1 MTDGNSSADLAALP
15 VSGLLD
21 RLPGAL
27 DERGRSAINA
37 LIFEL
42 LRRDASLGRQWRTLA
57 LVLSQNG
64 EHRSAIA
71 AMRNYVRWGGSD
83 PQARLEEVFTLQR
96 AGRVVEALELLDE
109 LPETVPDRGAHAYL
123 AGSLESM
130 AGRLDRA
137 RKRLTDAVRLTP
149 QSGRAWLA
157 LAMIERLDR
166 DSASGDAIV
175 RHDPRKTGSTME
187 NADAYFYALGK
198 AHADRGEHR
207 YAFEAFS
214 EGARLARSAQPYD
227 PAAERRRV
235 EQVAQGY
242 DRAFIDR
249 VATTVTIDTSRPII
263 VTGNPRS
270 GTTLVEHILASHSA
284 VADGGELDVMRVVGQ
299 EIGGPLEADLSHY
312 LERSPADTLASLYL
326 HLLDERFDEP
336 GRIVDKRL
344 FASRSLGVIAAILPQ
359 APIIWMRRAP
369 LDCAWSCFRTY
380 FNQSS
385 PWSHD
390 LRTIAQHFRLED
402 MLLEKWQDVLGAKLL
417 VVPYEELV
425 EAPAVWTKR
434 LLDHCGLAEEP
445 GVFSPH
451 RTDRAVM
458 TASVA
463 QVREPI
469 NKKGIG
475 VAEPYREFM
484 TPFIDAYYD

>member
-1 MTDGNSSADLAALP
+1 MTDGNSATELAALP
-15 VSGLLD
+15 VSALLD

-27 DERGRSAINA
+27 DQRERSAINA

-42 LRRDASLGRQWRTLA
+42 LRRGAPLGRQWRTLA

-64 EHRSAIA
+64 EHKSAIRA
-71 AMRNYVRWGGSD
+71 IRNYARWGSGD
-83 PQARLEEVFTLQR
+83 PQVRLEEVFTLQR
-96 AGRVVEALELLDE
+96 AGRIDEALRALDA
-109 LPETVPDRGAHAYL
+109 LPETVPSRGAHAYL
-123 AGSLESM
+123 TGTLESM
-130 AGRLDRA
+130 AGRLPRA
-137 RKRLTDAVRLTP
+137 TERLSEAVRLTP

-157 LAMIERLDR
+157 LAIIEKLDH
-166 DSASGDAIV
+166 ASSIGDAIIE
-175 RHDPRKTGSTME
+175 HDPRKAEAAME
-187 NADAYFYALGK
+187 EPDAYFYALGK
-198 AHADRGEHR
+198 VHADRGEHR
-207 YAFEAFS
+207 HAFEAFS
-214 EGARLARSAQPYD
+214 EGARLARSLLPYD
-227 PAAERRRV
+227 PEAERKRV
-235 EQVAQGY
+235 EQVAGGY

-249 VATTVTIDTSRPII
+249 VAATVTIDTARPII

-270 GTTLVEHILASHSA
+270 GTTLVEQILASHSA

-299 EIGGPLEADLSHY
+299 EVGGPLEADLERY
-312 LERSPADTLASLYL
+312 LQKRPADTLAALYL
-326 HLLDERFDEP
+326 HLLDERFDGK

-344 FASRSLGVIAAILPQ
+344 FASRSLGMIAAILPQ
-359 APIIWMRRAP
+359 APIIWMRREP

-390 LRTIAQHFRLED
+390 LKTIALHFRLED
-402 MLLEKWQDVLGAKLL
+402 MLLEKWQRVLGSRLL

-425 EAPAVWTKR
+425 DAPTTWTKR

-451 RTDRAVM
+451 QTDRAVM

-475 VAEPYREFM
+475 VAEPYRAFM
-484 TPFIDAYYD
+484 RPFIDAYYD

>member
-1 MTDGNSSADLAALP
+1 MTQPSANFQTRTDAQLLEQLP
-15 VSGLLD
+15 SALD
-21 RLPGAL
+21 RR
-27 DERGRSAINA
+27 DRGEVNG
-37 LIFEL
+37 LIGEL
-42 LRRDASLGRQWRTLA
+42 LQRDAALGRQWRTLA

-64 EHRSAIA
+64 EHRSAIQA
-71 AMRNYVRWGGSD
+71 IRNYVRWGESD
-83 PQARLEEVFTLQR
+83 PLFRLEEVFTLQR
-96 AGRVVEALELLDE
+96 AGRIVEARDVLTDI
-109 LPETVPDRGAHAYL
+109 PSTVPDRGAHAYL
-123 AGSLESM
+123 AGALDSM
-130 AGRLDRA
+130 IGRLDRA
-137 RKRLTDAVRLTP
+137 KEELAESVRLAP

-157 LAMIERLDR
+157 LAMIERLDHQ
-166 DSASGDAIV
+166 SAIGDAIA
-175 RHDPRKTGSTME
+175 RNDPRETGSRME
-187 NADAYFYALGK
+187 NPDAFFYALGK
-198 AHADRGEHR
+198 TFAERKDYRR
-207 YAFEAFS
+207 AFEAFS
-214 EGARLARSAQPYD
+214 EGARLARSFQPYD

-235 EQVAQGY
+235 EQIASGY

-249 VATTVTIDTSRPII
+249 VAATVTIDTSRPII

-299 EIGGPLEADLSHY
+299 EIGGPLEADLANY
-312 LERSPADTLASLYL
+312 LERRPADALAGLYL
-326 HLLDERFDEP
+326 HLLDERFDGR

-402 MLLEKWQDVLGAKLL
+402 MLLEKWQNALGARLL
-417 VVPYEELV
+417 VVPYEDLID
-425 EAPAVWTKR
+425 APAVWTKR

-445 GVFSPH
+445 GVFAPH
-451 RTDRAVM
+451 QTERAVM
-458 TASVA
+458 TASVM

-469 NKKGIG
+469 NRKGIG
-475 VAEPYREFM
+475 VAEPYREFLQ
-484 TPFIDAYYD
+484 PFVDAYYG